1 MRRRFF
7 RSEKGFSL
15 VELLIVIGIIGILAT
30 IVIMNMRGS
39 ETGAK
44 ETKLKAN
51 LNILRQ
57 ALVAYHSDHGF
68 FPCTTNDH
76 NSSGSEFTFVHQ
88 LTWYTNAEGKPS
100 QTKDEEYRFG
110 PYIQEFPANPFFEG
124 ADTDVATKVQ
134 IDVKGEDI
142 LEALKKKVASGNGKS
157 GWYFQAR
164 SGNVVANLGSD
175 EFSDK
180 YVYF

>member
-76 NSSGSEFTFVHQ
+76 NNGGSEFTFVRQ
-88 LTWYTNAEGKPS
+88 LTWYTDAEGKPS

-110 PYIQEFPANPFFEG
+110 PYIQEFPTNPFFEG
-124 ADTDVATKVQ
+124 TDTDVATKVQ

-142 LEALKKKVASGNGKS
+142 LEALKKKVASSNSKS
-157 GWYFQAR
+157 GWYYQAK
-164 SGNVVANLGSD
+164 SGNIVANLGSD

>member
-1 MRRRFF
+1 MRKRFF
-7 RSEKGFSL
+7 KNEKGFSL

-51 LNILRQ
+51 LNIMRQ

-68 FPCTTNDH
+68 FPCTTNDYNH
-76 NSSGSEFTFVHQ
+76 SGSEYNFVRQ
-88 LTWYTNAEGKPS
+88 LTWYTDATGKPS
-100 QTKDEEYRFG
+100 QTKNEQYRFG
-110 PYIQEFPANPFFEG
+110 PYLQDFPANPFFEG
-124 ADTDVATKVQ
+124 TNPAVGKKVQ
-134 IDVKGEDI
+134 IDTRGDQI
-142 LEALKKKVASGNGKS
+142 LEAFKKKVANGSGKYGWYYQSKSGNI
-157 GWYFQAR
+157 
-164 SGNVVANLGSD
+164 VANLGSSA
-175 EFSDK
+175 FSDK